1 MKILVALPYAP
12 SLIRVRPYN
21 LVRELARRHEIGV
34 LIAGPAPTSSELDD
48 LYTLADTVEVVSTSA
63 LGMGLSLA
71 RAALLREPL
80 QAAVNRSAAAGQ
92 RMVQLLHH
100 GLYDVVHVEH
110 LRGSFLEAWMPPETP
125 RVLDAVDSIS
135 LLWER
140 TRRASLSRKHRLIA
154 SLELGATRRYEARMM
169 ARYDRV
175 AVTSPE
181 DADALR
187 QLAPA
192 APLTVIPNGVD
203 LDYFRLRGSLVEPA
217 TLVFSGKMSY
227 HANVT
232 AALHFVRDILPRVR
246 QAVPNVRLRIV
257 GNEPPPAV
265 KQLAADPQIE
275 VTGYLDDLRPAISSA
290 TVAVCP
296 VTVKVGIQN
305 KILEAM
311 ALGVPVVSSALGA
324 RGLTARAGRDLM
336 VADDDDR
343 FAQHVIALLKD
354 DLLQA
359 RLASAGR
366 QYVERAHSWPA
377 AVDAFERLY
386 QAAIGA
392 RTLPS
397 PSQGGGAGGGGLP
410 QDSLATRSRRATV

>member
-1 MKILVALPYAP
+1 MSSRILVALPYAP

-34 LIAGPAPTSSELDD
+34 VIVGSRPSRAELDE
-48 LYTLADTVEVVSTSA
+48 LAGLTDAVEVVTSGPLTRG
-63 LGMGLSLA
+63 LGLA
-71 RAALLREPL
+71 RAGLRREPL
-80 QAAVNRSAAAGQ
+80 QAGVNRSARAGRRLQ
-92 RMVQLLHH
+92 AML
-100 GLYDVVHVEH
+100 GDGGYDVVHVEH
-110 LRGSFLEAWMPPETP
+110 LRGSFLEAWIPPAVP

-140 TRRASLSRKHRLIA
+140 TIAASLSPKHRLIA
-154 SLELGATRRYEARMM
+154 ALELGATRRYEARMM

-187 QLAPA
+187 ALAPA
-192 APLTVIPNGVD
+192 APMTVIPNGVD
-203 LDYFRLRGSLVEPA
+203 LGYFRLRGRAPEPA

-227 HANVT
+227 HANIT
-232 AALHFVRDILPRVR
+232 AALHFARDILPRVR
-246 QAVPNVRLRIV
+246 ESVPDVRLRIV
-257 GNEPPPAV
+257 GSDPPPAV
-265 KQLAADPQIE
+265 RKLADDPRIE
-275 VTGYLDDLRPAISSA
+275 VSGYLDDLRPAIGSA

-324 RGLTARAGRDLM
+324 RGLTAEAGRDLL
-336 VADDDDR
+336 VAEDDAR
-343 FAQHVIALLKD
+343 FAGHVVALLTD
-354 DLLQA
+354 PALQGQVA
-359 RLASAGR
+359 AAGR

-377 AVDAFERLY
+377 AVDAFEALY
-386 QAAIGA
+386 RGAIEA
-392 RTLPS
+392 RMPPVHAKT
-397 PSQGGGAGGGGLP
+397 
-410 QDSLATRSRRATV
+410 RRATVPC